1 MLFYS
6 AISTM
11 LLKFSISNKCI
22 HSSKNPEKKYGGL
35 PTDLYRMTL
44 YKSVGL
50 PENIKQKFQH

>member
-1 MLFYS
+1 
-6 AISTM
+6 M